1 MDAVLEPL
9 LAMLVII
16 VPLMLAYVI
25 LFLQSSKAACG
36 SPKVSAITRDDL
48 LQKRTE
54 LSRAEE
60 KHGAR

>member
-1 MDAVLEPL
+1 MDAILEPL

-16 VPLMLAYVI
+16 VPLGLAYVI
-25 LFLQSSKAACG
+25 LLLQSRKPACG
-36 SPKVSAITRDDL
+36 CPKLSAMTRDDL

-60 KHGAR
+60 KHAAR